1 MRTGSDHRTIPAKI
15 FVENLNCPELTA
27 SFLAGAK
34 DLWRIQKTACL
45 LLPPLL
51 YLGSSGQFPEWLTFD
66 VSDPKVLRGD
76 HKGTPLRVLGAPSRP
91 SPPSRH
97 SWPTARRQ
105 GHPALVVTHHDGPG
119 DHFAD
124 HRLAFGLFRRRL
136 TLWGPLAPCSSLCC
150 RTSHEHLSGTIG
162 KAISLAA
169 V

>member
-76 HKGTPLRVLGAPSRP
+76 HKGTPLKGVGGAFSAQPTQVGTHGLPQEDKDTPARRHSSRRTRRPLRRP
-91 SPPSRH
+91 SASLRSFQKATH
-97 SWPTARRQ
+97 TLGPTSPLQLTLLQDLPRAPLGDYRQ
-105 GHPALVVTHHDGPG
+105 GYL
-119 DHFAD
+119 
-124 HRLAFGLFRRRL
+124 
-136 TLWGPLAPCSSLCC
+136 
-150 RTSHEHLSGTIG
+150 
-162 KAISLAA
+162 
-169 V
+169 

>member
-76 HKGTPLRVLGAPSRP
+76 HKGTPLRVLGGAFSAQ
-91 SPPSRH
+91 
-97 SWPTARRQ
+97 PTQ
-105 GHPALVVTHHDGPG
+105 VGTHGLPQEDKDTPLVVTHHDGPG

-136 TLWGPLAPCSSLCC
+136 TLWGPLA
-150 RTSHEHLSGTIG
+150 
-162 KAISLAA
+162 LAA
-169 V
+169 HSAAGPPTSTSRGLSARLSL

>member
-91 SPPSRH
+91 SPQVGTHGLPQEDKDTRSRRH
-97 SWPTARRQ
+97 SSRRTRR
-105 GHPALVVTHHDGPG
+105 PLRRPSASL
-119 DHFAD
+119 
-124 HRLAFGLFRRRL
+124 RSFRRRL

>member
-34 DLWRIQKTACL
+34 DLLRIQKTA

-91 SPPSRH
+91 SPPR
-97 SWPTARRQ
+97 
-105 GHPALVVTHHDGPG
+105 
-119 DHFAD
+119 
-124 HRLAFGLFRRRL
+124 
-136 TLWGPLAPCSSLCC
+136 
-150 RTSHEHLSGTIG
+150 
-162 KAISLAA
+162 
-169 V
+169 

>member
-76 HKGTPLRVLGAPSRP
+76 HKGTPLRVLGGAFSAQ
-91 SPPSRH
+91 
-97 SWPTARRQ
+97 PTQ
-105 GHPALVVTHHDGPG
+105 VGTH
-119 DHFAD
+119 
-124 HRLAFGLFRRRL
+124 GLPQEDKD
-136 TLWGPLAPCSSLCC
+136 TPLSSSLITTDQAT
-150 RTSHEHLSGTIG
+150 TSPTIG
-162 KAISLAA
+162 
-169 V
+169 